1 MLHAEFRDGNAPAGF
16 EQKRVPEE
24 AIECLPEGVKKV
36 WMRSNTAGYQH
47 ELLKYCDREDNKWCD
62 TGIQES
68 GGGDCRGGLDNAD
81 EAGAYAGSTHAA
93 GDGAG

>member
-1 MLHAEFRDGNAPAGF
+1 MIKAFC
-16 EQKRVPEE
+16 V
-24 AIECLPEGVKKV
+24 
-36 WMRSNTAGYQH
+36 
-47 ELLKYCDREDNKWCD
+47 REDNKWCD